1 MQFKEMNSNIKTMMN
16 VNRRISSPVSDDT
29 PTQKQS
35 SELLE
40 AIKEYNEMVSREK
53 EKKENPSDIHHCD
66 HTSRA
71 EENDVLT
78 CQNCG
83 EELKKKNLHHREQ
96 ITYNPNKTRIQERK
110 AVDCS
115 IKTEM
120 ETLGLSKIIAEKA
133 LSLYSQVTG
142 NKILKGNHRRS
153 VICACVFYAYRLTGN
168 DQPFND
174 ITELVHIKKT
184 DGCKGIKFFKM
195 NTFHLPEIQALSITE
210 SPEVLIKSLVEKI
223 GVDTANNIV
232 EEITRL
238 YYKIYNRSSLIN
250 NSRTHSVISGLI
262 YFWICLRKI
271 DMKVANFASIVEL
284 TPLTIIKITKEIS
297 SILKVEI
304 VIQ

>member
-1 MQFKEMNSNIKTMMN
+1 
-16 VNRRISSPVSDDT
+16 
-29 PTQKQS
+29 
-35 SELLE
+35 
-40 AIKEYNEMVSREK
+40 
-53 EKKENPSDIHHCD
+53 
-66 HTSRA
+66 
-71 EENDVLT
+71 
-78 CQNCG
+78 
-83 EELKKKNLHHREQ
+83 
-96 ITYNPNKTRIQERK
+96 
-110 AVDCS
+110 
-115 IKTEM
+115 M

-174 ITELVHIKKT
+174 ITMLVNVTKT
-184 DGCKGIKFFKM
+184 NGCKGIKFFKM